1 VIWPKRLLY
10 LCVGGV
16 TLYITTQLPLN
27 WITRLGLVILPL
39 VALEVILQLLVRG
52 RSRQFDQ
59 RLYALL
65 QAERP
70 HELLPL
76 YQRQILLRFAA
87 PRHYTQ
93 GKLGLIYAKLGRQE
107 EAASA
112 YREAL
117 EEAPEAKRYALALSL
132 GNSLYELGDAEEA
145 EEVYRSAT
153 DEDHINVQACANLSR
168 LIVKRGGDLGEAEL
182 YLKKAVEAAR
192 GGALRSELV
201 LLLLKQGKSEEARW
215 QLSLAEEQLAHEE
228 LSEQDRRSLKEAR
241 EALES
246 QAADQAPEQ
255 TAAEALDADEAA
267 TDQPELEK
275 PKGSVESGAAEEEPE
290 EG

>member
-1 VIWPKRLLY
+1 MVRSPRLVIWPKRLLY
-10 LCVGGV
+10 LCIGGM

-27 WITRLGLVILPL
+27 WITRIGLVILPL

-52 RSRQFDQ
+52 RCRQFDQ

-65 QAERP
+65 QTERP
-70 HELLPL
+70 DELLPH
-76 YQRQILLRFAA
+76 YQRQLLLRFAA

-93 GKLGLIYAKLGRQE
+93 GKLGLIYTKLGRHG
-107 EAASA
+107 EAASC

-132 GNSLYELGDAEEA
+132 GNSLYVLGEDKEA

-168 LIVKRGGDLGEAEL
+168 LIVRRGGDLDEAEL
-182 YLKKAVEAAR
+182 YLKMAVEAAR
-192 GGALRSELV
+192 GGVLRSEMV
-201 LLLLKQGKSEEARW
+201 LLLLKLGKGEEARW
-215 QLSLAEEQLAHEE
+215 QLSLAEEELAEKD
-228 LSEQDRRSLKEAR
+228 LSEKDLKSLKEAR
-241 EALES
+241 EALGS
-246 QAADQAPEQ
+246 QAPDETAADQPE
-255 TAAEALDADEAA
+255 
-267 TDQPELEK
+267 P
-275 PKGSVESGAAEEEPE
+275 VESGASEEEPE